1 MTGPTEPLPCPFC
14 GHKFVT
20 VVETSSFRW
29 RAAMCEECAAQG
41 PEVRCKTFGE
51 EGTRKEWE
59 EECRVRCVEAWNK
72 RQCIT

>member
-1 MTGPTEPLPCPFC
+1 MTEATTPLPCPFC
-14 GHKFVT
+14 GHKFVS

-41 PEVRCKTFGE
+41 PEVRCKSFG

-59 EECRVRCVEAWNK
+59 EECRVRAVDAWNK
-72 RQCIT
+72 RAP